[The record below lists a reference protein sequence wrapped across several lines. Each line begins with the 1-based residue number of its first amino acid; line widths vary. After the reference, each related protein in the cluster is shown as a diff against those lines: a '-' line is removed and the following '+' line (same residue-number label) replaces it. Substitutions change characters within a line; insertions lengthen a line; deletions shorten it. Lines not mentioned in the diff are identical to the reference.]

1 VTRDFWVD
9 VYTLEP
15 QWDEM
20 VNQDLFTV
28 SWAINVLNLANLPLS
43 QAATALF
50 QDVIE
55 YYKGA
60 NVTLI
65 VPNELVQSVE

>member
-1 VTRDFWVD
+1 MTRDFWVD